1 VQDDRVRL
9 RSREQ
14 IGVDAEAGVVR
25 VVDGLVDAPAEEP
38 RPGES
43 AS

>member
-1 VQDDRVRL
+1 V
-9 RSREQ
+9 S
-14 IGVDAEAGVVR
+14 IDAEAGVLR
-25 VVDGLVDAPAEEP
+25 VVDGLVDAPAEEL